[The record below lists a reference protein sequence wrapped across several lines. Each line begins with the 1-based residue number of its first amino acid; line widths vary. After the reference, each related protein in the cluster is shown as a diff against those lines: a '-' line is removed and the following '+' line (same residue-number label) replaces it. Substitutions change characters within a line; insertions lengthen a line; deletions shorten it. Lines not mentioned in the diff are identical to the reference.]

1 MPALSNYLLK
11 ELSQLYCIDHRIPAN
26 VYINDEGFITYTTC
40 CDVLH
45 QSLSDAQDVFR
56 DQFAHLSAEE
66 QRSYSPVA

>member
-11 ELSQLYCIDHRIPAN
+11 ELSQLHCIDHRIPAN

-45 QSLSDAQDVFR
+45 QSLSDAQDYFR
-56 DQFAHLSAEE
+56 NEFQQLPAEE
-66 QRSYSPVA
+66 QGKYMPVA

>member
-26 VYINDEGFITYTTC
+26 VYINEEGFITYTTC

-45 QSLSDAQDVFR
+45 QSLSDAQDYLR
-56 DQFAHLSAEE
+56 NQFNNL
-66 QRSYSPVA
+66 PVQEKEKYLPQF

>member
-11 ELSQLYCIDHRIPAN
+11 ELSQLHCIDHRKPAN

-45 QSLSDAQDVFR
+45 QSLSDAQDYLR
-56 DQFAHLSAEE
+56 NQFSNLPREE
-66 QRSYSPVA
+66 QQKYLPQF

>member
-11 ELSQLYCIDHRIPAN
+11 ELSQLHCIDHRIPAN

-45 QSLSDAQDVFR
+45 QSLSDAQDILR
-56 DQFAHLSAEE
+56 KQFANLSHSE
-66 QRSYSPVA
+66 QHKYLSVA

>member
-26 VYINDEGFITYTTC
+26 VYINEEGFITYTTC

-45 QSLSDAQDVFR
+45 QSLSDAQDILR
-56 DQFAHLSAEE
+56 SQFQSLPREE
-66 QRSYSPVA
+66 QSQYMPVA